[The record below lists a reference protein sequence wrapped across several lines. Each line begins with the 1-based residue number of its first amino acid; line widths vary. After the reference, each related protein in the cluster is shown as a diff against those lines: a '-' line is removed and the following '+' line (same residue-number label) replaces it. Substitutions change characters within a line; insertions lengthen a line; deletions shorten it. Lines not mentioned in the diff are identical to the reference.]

1 MVGEPRRVPVS
12 DSPDDVRDTRWGQRL
27 FADVLGVALGCAALW
42 ALLGTEQGLG
52 ALPAG
57 MSQQLLALAAAA
69 VGGGTAILAVL
80 SARLGDERGASWFG
94 AAMVGYGVLLPWAVL
109 APAPVPPTDRVSR
122 LVAELVVL
130 ALLVLSVWPPRR
142 PCVGLSWVLLGVGA
156 VLAVALRWLPVD
168 GALRGL
174 TDGPLPGALL
184 LAGWA
189 VAAAGRVAHGVRR
202 HRPASLRIGLG
213 LVVLAAAQLV
223 PLAGRPAGMSDLMA
237 AGLRLLGLVIVL
249 VGLAQGALA
258 AWRGLQ
264 VQQQEV
270 LAAAALHQQRT
281 DELVAERDHEL
292 RNGLAG
298 LAGITHLLSSDGPEH
313 EPLKHAVLAELGR
326 LHLIL
331 NGPLGDPEEPDRAE
345 PATDYLVEP
354 VLSGLVTLRRHG
366 GDRVR
371 LRVEP
376 GLRAHGHSTVL
387 AQVVTNLLANCDR
400 HAPGTTVT
408 VEARRSGGMVVVGV
422 RDRGPGLSGRV
433 SGSVLDRGT
442 RDESA
447 GGSGLGLHISRQLLA
462 REGGALTLRTVE
474 DPQGCL
480 AIVTLPPAGVK
491 RAAEAGSAPAGHR
504 PAGDTARPSR

>member
-1 MVGEPRRVPVS
+1 VDR
-12 DSPDDVRDTRWGQRL
+12 
-27 FADVLGVALGCAALW
+27 
-42 ALLGTEQGLG
+42 
-52 ALPAG
+52 ALP
-57 MSQQLLALAAAA
+57 
-69 VGGGTAILAVL
+69 
-80 SARLGDERGASWFG
+80 
-94 AAMVGYGVLLPWAVL
+94 
-109 APAPVPPTDRVSR
+109 
-122 LVAELVVL
+122 
-130 ALLVLSVWPPRR
+130 
-142 PCVGLSWVLLGVGA
+142 
-156 VLAVALRWLPVD
+156 
-168 GALRGL
+168 GL
-174 TDGPLPGALL
+174 TEGPLPGALL

-189 VAAAGRVAHGVRR
+189 VAAAGRHAHGVRW
-202 HRPASLRIGLG
+202 HRPSSRRIGLG

-223 PLAGRPAGMSDLMA
+223 QLAGRPAGMSELLA
-237 AGLRLLGLVIVL
+237 AALRPLGLVIVL
-249 VGLAQGALA
+249 VGLAHGALA

-264 VQQQEV
+264 AQQQEV
-270 LAAAALHQQRT
+270 LAAAALAQQRT

-298 LAGITHLLSSDGPEH
+298 LAGITHLLGSDGHEH

-331 NGPLGDPEEPDRAE
+331 NGPLDDPEEPGRAD

-354 VLSGLVTLRRHG
+354 VLTGLVTLRRHS

-376 GLRAHGHSTVL
+376 GLRARGHSSAL

-408 VEARRSGGMVVVGV
+408 IEARRSDGMVVVGV
-422 RDRGPGLSGRV
+422 RDRGPGLSDRV

-474 DPQGCL
+474 DPRGCL
-480 AIVTLPPAGVK
+480 AVVTLPPAGAD
-491 RAAEAGSAPAGHR
+491 RASGAGSTPAGHR
-504 PAGDTARPSR
+504 SAGDRARPSR